1 MRLLL
6 PLSAALALGACA
18 TAGESSMPDRSTT
31 TISMAAHGDEGSLGT
46 GTTSVTTSAAA
57 GPARMK
63 IGASPDQVWN
73 ALHAVYT
80 DLGIPVET
88 IDLQNRRLG
97 NVAFVQ
103 RRQLGGQPLSRY
115 FDCGTNA
122 FGAARA
128 DSERIQ
134 LHVTSHVAADGTD
147 SEVTTDVRATALS
160 GAASGTAV
168 NCRSRGSLEAAIEN
182 RLRRLIPG

>member
-1 MRLLL
+1 MRALL
-6 PLSAALALGACA
+6 PLTAALALAACA
-18 TAGESSMPDRSTT
+18 TTGESNMPDRSTT
-31 TISMAAHGDEGSLGT
+31 TISMAAHGAEESVGT
-46 GTTSVTTSAAA
+46 GTTSITTSAAA
-57 GPARMK
+57 GPARVR

-97 NVAFVQ
+97 NIAFVQ
-103 RRQLGGQPLSRY
+103 RRRLGGQPLSRY

-122 FGAARA
+122 FGSALA

-134 LHVTSHVAADGTD
+134 LHITSRVAADGTD
-147 SEVTTDVRATALS
+147 SEVSTDVRATALS

-168 NCRSRGSLEAAIEN
+168 NCRSRGALEAAIEN
-182 RLRRLIPG
+182 RLRAHLPG